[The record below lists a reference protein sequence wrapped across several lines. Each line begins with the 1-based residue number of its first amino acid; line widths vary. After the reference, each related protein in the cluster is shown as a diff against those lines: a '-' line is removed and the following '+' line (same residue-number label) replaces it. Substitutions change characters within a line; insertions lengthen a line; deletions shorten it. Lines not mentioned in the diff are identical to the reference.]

1 MEKINSSNISN
12 ITKENLQGK
21 IIVFPTD
28 TVYGVGTLYGD
39 KEGTEKIYQMKKR
52 DYGKPLPV
60 LCADI
65 EDVKKIAV
73 VDETSDELKKYFSLW
88 PGALTIILK
97 AKEYSE
103 TVAVRIPDSLVAKK
117 VLKHF
122 GPLSTTSVN
131 VSGDKELNDITI
143 ISEKFKDYID
153 YLVIDDCKFSAVPS
167 TIIDCTTK
175 NVKIIRQGNIII
187 K

>member
-1 MEKINSSNISN
+1 MEKIEVKEIDKIS
-12 ITKENLQGK
+12 KESLQGK
-21 IIVFPTD
+21 VIVFPTD

-39 KEGTEKIYQMKKR
+39 KIGTDKIYQMKNR

-73 VDETSDELKKYFSLW
+73 VEGSCNGLNKYFSLW

-97 AKEYSE
+97 AKEYTE
-103 TVAVRIPDSLVAKK
+103 TVAVRIPDSDIARK
-117 VLKHF
+117 VLKRF

-131 VSGDKELNDITI
+131 VSGDKELNDII
-143 ISEKFKDYID
+143 AIGDKFEEYID
-153 YLVIDDCKFSAVPS
+153 YIITDKCKFSSVPS
-167 TIIDCTTK
+167 TIIDCTK
-175 NVKIIRQGNIII
+175 EEIKIIRQGNIII
-187 K
+187 N

>member
-1 MEKINSSNISN
+1 MEKVKVKDVVNIK
-12 ITKENLQGK
+12 KESLQGK
-21 IIVFPTD
+21 VIVFPTD

-39 KEGTEKIYQMKKR
+39 KIGTEKIYQMKNR

-65 EDVKKIAV
+65 EDVKKIAF
-73 VDETSDELKKYFSLW
+73 VDGENSELNKYFSLW

-97 AKEYSE
+97 AKEYTE
-103 TVAVRIPDSLVAKK
+103 TVAVRIPDSAVARN

-131 VSGDKELNDITI
+131 LSGDKELNDTNEIC
-143 ISEKFKDYID
+143 EKFEKYID
-153 YLVIDDCKFSAVPS
+153 YIVTDKCKFSSVPS
-167 TIIDCTTK
+167 TIIDCTAEK
-175 NVKIIRQGNIII
+175 VKIIRQGNIII
-187 K
+187 N